1 MPWHCTVT
9 DEGSPP
15 KAGLTAV
22 RTLAILRLAAE
33 PPQLPLRR
41 ELSAKLTEGLYLRP
55 EIAFTPNFD
64 SKIKSVRFTAEPRSE
79 R

>member
-33 PPQLPLRR
+33 PPRLPLRR
-41 ELSAKLTEGLYLRP
+41 ELSSLSAFKGLTEG
-55 EIAFTPNFD
+55 EIH
-64 SKIKSVRFTAEPRSE
+64 KIRAEEESAGVHKII
-79 R
+79 

>member
-33 PPQLPLRR
+33 HLGSPVQGELAS
-41 ELSAKLTEGLYLRP
+41 LSAFKGLTEG
-55 EIAFTPNFD
+55 EIM
-64 SKIKSVRFTAEPRSE
+64 
-79 R
+79 